1 VSQDPTLVR
10 AGQYLHRAGLLRGL
24 HQRHPRRHHVP
35 RPLRDT
41 GLLFE
46 YSLCFPRACLGLKIV
61 HIYQWLNQTVFAHRR
76 RGRAD
81 VLVRALAKIAR
92 ILVLWKSNRSRAVAC
107 VSE

>member
-35 RPLRDT
+35 RPLRET

-46 YSLCFPRACLGLKIV
+46 YSLYFPRAGLGLRIV
-61 HIYQWLNQTVFAHRR
+61 FIYINGSTRPFSLTAGGAGPMCSSAHSP
-76 RGRAD
+76 
-81 VLVRALAKIAR
+81 K
-92 ILVLWKSNRSRAVAC
+92 
-107 VSE
+107 